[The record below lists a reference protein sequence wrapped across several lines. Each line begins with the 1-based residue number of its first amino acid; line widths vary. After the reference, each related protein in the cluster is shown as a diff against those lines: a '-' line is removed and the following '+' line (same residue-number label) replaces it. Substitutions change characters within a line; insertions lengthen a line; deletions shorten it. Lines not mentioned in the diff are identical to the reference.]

1 MATEKSEYVLAVSRH
16 MRYFSSTR
24 SMMKVQNGTDKE
36 NLMSTS
42 CVLVTAATKNSSHLA
57 IFDGKR
63 ED

>member
-1 MATEKSEYVLAVSRH
+1 MATEKSEYILAVSCYT
-16 MRYFSSTR
+16 YFSSTR

-42 CVLVTAATKNSSHLA
+42 RVLVAAAAKNSSHVA
-57 IFDGKR
+57 VFDGKR